1 MYEYDATIIEVID
14 GDTFSA
20 FVDLGFY
27 TYCRQHFRLVD
38 YYAPESDGSERTLG
52 IIGKAKLEEYLK
64 AGNTVRIRT
73 EKADSFG
80 RWLADV
86 QHEGASLS
94 KILSDQGY
102 GVLRPNKKKSE
113 KIRFDPTQPYPLI
126 VGIQRL

>member
-14 GDTFSA
+14 ADTFSA
-20 FVDLGFY
+20 SVDLGFY
-27 TYCRQHFRLVD
+27 TYCRQHFRLLD
-38 YYAPESDGSERTLG
+38 YYAPEIRGVQASLG

-64 AGNTVRIRT
+64 AGNIIRIRT

-102 GVLRPNKKKSE
+102 GVLRPGKKKGE
-113 KIRFDPTQPYPLI
+113 KIHFDPAQPYPLTESK
-126 VGIQRL
+126 